1 MDRLYFTTP
10 LYYVN
15 AQPHLGHTY
24 TTIIADTLKRYHRM
38 RGRDVYLLTGTDEH
52 GDKIAQAAAADNTEP
67 KAYAD
72 RISALFRST
81 WDTCGIAYDH
91 FIRTTDDY
99 HKATVSRILQHIY
112 DAGDIYFGEYGGYYC
127 YGCERFYTEKE
138 LQDGKCPDHQTAAT
152 YIEEKNYFFRMSKYQ
167 DRLIEHI
174 NEDPG
179 FITPQRYRTEV
190 LSFLREPLEDLCISR
205 PKSRLEWGIP
215 LPFDA
220 DYVTYVWFDALI
232 NYVSAVE
239 LKGADFFN
247 TYWPCANHIIAKDIL
262 KPHGIFWP
270 TMLMAAG
277 LPLYQR
283 LNVHGYWIMDSG
295 KMSKSLGNIIRP
307 LDMKERYGMDA
318 FRYYLLREMV
328 FGQDATFS
336 LEAFVNRVNAD
347 LANNFGN
354 LVSRVLAMQKRY
366 FGGVVQPMG
375 DGARAE
381 DRGLKEAF
389 QTAAA
394 NVERH
399 MEEMAFHRALE
410 SIFVAL
416 DKTNQYIVQTAPFTL
431 VKEPDQKARVGNP
444 APRPGRR
451 ADHRRT
457 AGALPPGDRRRGPEP
472 SGTSRQRRAPDR
484 VGRLLSR
491 RTPSPTARNALPQDR
506 GNGERRRREP
516 VVGSRLGTGGSPLRL
531 CTMRIVRIRKTS
543 FPRKRESRSGVG
555 SRGQGTPG
563 VTPPGFP
570 LPRE

>member
-1 MDRLYFTTP
+1 MDRIYFTTP
-10 LYYVN
+10 IYYVN

-24 TTIIADTLKRYHRM
+24 TTIIADALKRYHRT

-52 GDKIAQAAAADNTEP
+52 GDKIAQAAAGDGIDP

-99 HKATVSRILQHIY
+99 HKATVSRILQHIH
-112 DAGDIYFGEYGGYYC
+112 DAGEIYFGEYGGFYC

-138 LQDGKCPDHQTAAT
+138 LQDGKCPDHQTPAT
-152 YIEEKNYFFRMSKYQ
+152 YIEEKNYFFRMSKYR

-174 NEDPG
+174 NENPG

-205 PKSRLEWGIP
+205 PRNRLQWGIP
-215 LPFDA
+215 LPFDG

-239 LKGADFFN
+239 LKGVDFFN

-262 KPHGIFWP
+262 KPHAIFWP

-277 LPLYQR
+277 LPLYHR

-295 KMSKSLGNIIRP
+295 KMSKSLGNVIRP

-336 LEAFVNRVNAD
+336 MEAFVNRVNAD

-381 DRGLKEAF
+381 DRELKETFLA
-389 QTAAA
+389 AAA
-394 NVERH
+394 NVDRH
-399 MEEMAFHRALE
+399 MEELAFHRALE
-410 SIFVAL
+410 SIFAAL
-416 DKTNQYIVQTAPFTL
+416 DRTNQYIVQTAPFTL
-431 VKEPDQKARVGNP
+431 VKDPDQKARVGEILHHLLEGVRLTGELLGPFLPETAAAVRNLLGLP
-444 APRPGRR
+444 AG
-451 ADHRRT
+451 D
-457 AGALPPGDRRRGPEP
+457 ALRVEWGGTFPEGHQVQPPEI
-472 SGTSRQRRAPDR
+472 
-484 VGRLLSR
+484 L
-491 RTPSPTARNALPQDR
+491 
-506 GNGERRRREP
+506 
-516 VVGSRLGTGGSPLRL
+516 
-531 CTMRIVRIRKTS
+531 
-543 FPRKRESRSGVG
+543 FPRIEETEDDGDA
-555 SRGQGTPG
+555 SRG
-563 VTPPGFP
+563 
-570 LPRE
+570 